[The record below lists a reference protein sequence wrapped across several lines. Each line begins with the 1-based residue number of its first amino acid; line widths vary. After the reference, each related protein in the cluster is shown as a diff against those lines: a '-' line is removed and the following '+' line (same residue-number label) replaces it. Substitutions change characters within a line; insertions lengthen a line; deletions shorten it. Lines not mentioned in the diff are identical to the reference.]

1 MMKGPSE
8 LHPVFTVSLDGVAI
22 DHEKVKGA
30 VACVQDFVRH
40 PLFTQRSFFS
50 ETGISMLN
58 TAVTA
63 ADAVR
68 NSDIFDPWGAIDVEA
83 GPVIADLKSCREK
96 ILSQRKALKDTWARW
111 FSAETVASSAVGES
125 ALRTTVRISH
135 VVEVG
140 DVQYVAEL
148 EKLGLPCCSRS
159 SPGKGKKRQ
168 SSVSPGVSKRTV
180 FCFQPVC

>member
-1 MMKGPSE
+1 MVRGPSE

-22 DHEKVKGA
+22 DHEKVMRA
-30 VACVQDFVRH
+30 VACVQEFVRL
-40 PLFTQRSFFS
+40 PSFTQRSFFS

-68 NSDIFDPWGAIDVEA
+68 NSARFDSWGAIALEA

-96 ILSQRKALKDTWARW
+96 ILSQRKAVKNTRERW
-111 FSAETVASSAVGES
+111 FSVETVASSAVGES
-125 ALRTTVRISH
+125 APRTTVRISD

-140 DVQYVAEL
+140 DVQYVAEH
-148 EKLGLPCCSRS
+148 EKLGLRCCSWS
-159 SPGKGKKRQ
+159 SPGKGKKR
-168 SSVSPGVSKRTV
+168 
-180 FCFQPVC
+180 